1 MEEKNTKY
9 LPYIVNN
16 VSCKKNDSADNVKVS
31 VLTNEELAAISI
43 ALFKYSQSLRDEEN
57 NILTINRTAKVY
69 SPWSSKI
76 HSLTQT
82 PNKKNKI

>member
-1 MEEKNTKY
+1 MEVKNTKY

-16 VSCKKNDSADNVKVS
+16 VSCKKNVSADKVKSS

-43 ALFKYSQSLRDEEN
+43 ALFKYSQSLNDEEN
-57 NILTINRTAKVY
+57 TVLTINRTAKVY
-69 SPWSSKI
+69 SPWRSKI

-82 PNKKNKI
+82 PNKKNNI